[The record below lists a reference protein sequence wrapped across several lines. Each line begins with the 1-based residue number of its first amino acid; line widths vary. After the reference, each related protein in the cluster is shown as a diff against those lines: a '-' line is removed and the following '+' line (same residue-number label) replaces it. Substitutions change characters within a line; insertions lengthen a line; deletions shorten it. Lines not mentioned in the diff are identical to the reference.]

1 MSINKKNNS
10 IQKLEKENTRN
21 IENEEE
27 LIIKYT
33 EEIKNEETRLEAIKN
48 LYKFGENNKNIA
60 IYLWY
65 TTGTMAA
72 LLQEILN
79 SYQYLSSSKFKN
91 EDLEKTKYILS
102 LLKTIALNKETRKE
116 FLESQI
122 LAFLYPF
129 LRCKIKKQSVEVIK
143 VSALGVIAALV
154 TKEESSEVIDF
165 LIKTEIIPDILR
177 IMEKGNELIRAVTC
191 FIVQRI
197 IDDSSGLN
205 YICQKRERLC
215 AVIYVLNTI
224 IQNKTSTR
232 VIKYILKIYNGLIG
246 NKDAKN
252 LIKQNLPKKLKD
264 QNFTRSLDKSSSDK
278 VTSLINSL
286 EEEEQG
292 TDMKIMKLKIDLT
305 NKNNNMQSINILNNN
320 YNNGNQMNLNN
331 SDMNMNNNKNINM
344 MFMNNINQMKLQ
356 SGFMISPPVGDFN
369 YNICNDN
376 ENYMNS
382 NLYNQH
388 PINGF
393 GNINYYNTYKNS

>member
-224 IQNKTSTR
+224 IQNKTSPR
-232 VIKYILKIYNGLIG
+232 VIKYILKIYTGLIG

-252 LIKQNLPKKLKD
+252 LIKQNLPKRLKD

-292 TDMKIMKLKIDLT
+292 TDIKIMKLKIDLT

>member
-224 IQNKTSTR
+224 IQNKTSPR

>member
-1 MSINKKNNS
+1 
-10 IQKLEKENTRN
+10 
-21 IENEEE
+21 
-27 LIIKYT
+27 
-33 EEIKNEETRLEAIKN
+33 
-48 LYKFGENNKNIA
+48 
-60 IYLWY
+60 
-65 TTGTMAA
+65 MAA

-224 IQNKTSTR
+224 IQNKTSPR

-252 LIKQNLPKKLKD
+252 LIKQNLPKRLKD

-292 TDMKIMKLKIDLT
+292 TDIKIMKLKIDLT

>member
-79 SYQYLSSSKFKN
+79 SYQCLSSSKFKN

-224 IQNKTSTR
+224 IQNKTSPR

-252 LIKQNLPKKLKD
+252 LIKQNLPKRLKD

-292 TDMKIMKLKIDLT
+292 TDIKIMKLKIDLT

>member
-224 IQNKTSTR
+224 IQNKTSPR

-252 LIKQNLPKKLKD
+252 LIKQNLPKRLKD

-292 TDMKIMKLKIDLT
+292 TDIKIMKLKIDLT

-356 SGFMISPPVGDFN
+356 SGYMISPPVGDFN

>member
-224 IQNKTSTR
+224 IQNKTSPR

-252 LIKQNLPKKLKD
+252 LIKQNLPKRLKD

-292 TDMKIMKLKIDLT
+292 TDIKIMKLKIDLT

>member
-382 NLYNQH
+382 NLYNHH